1 MNTACRWSVLLL
13 LVVALP
19 AVTNGAEPAKAEWPQ
34 FLGPQRNGISA
45 ETGLL
50 ETWPSG
56 GPKVVWR
63 QAGGVGMSG
72 LVISRGRLITV
83 IERAGKQQLIALS
96 ADKGTEIWAT
106 ELAPAFR
113 NAMGNGTRATPA
125 IDGDMVFAFT
135 GEGVLTAVDF
145 ATGRQIWSKDTLGVL
160 NSKQAE
166 YGMACSPL
174 VVGEN
179 VVVTAGSGNQTVAA
193 FNKKSGALAWSS
205 GKDPI
210 GYSSP
215 TLLDVAGKKQL
226 VAFTGASVLGL
237 DPNTGVEA
245 WRYPYQTEYD
255 CNIATPVSYKG
266 QVFISAGENHGSVL
280 LSLKPTNAGFEASEV
295 WSSQGAKSV
304 LRTEWQTAILL
315 GDYLYGFDNVGGAG
329 PISHLTCV
337 HAATGE
343 VAWQKARFGKGN
355 MIAADGKLFLSTML
369 GELVVLKPSPK
380 AYEEIGRMEVLGSTR
395 QAPALAGGLLYLR
408 DDKEIVCVDVRK
420 N

>member
-1 MNTACRWSVLLL
+1 MNATRLWSIVLLIGT
-13 LVVALP
+13 VLP
-19 AVTNGAEPAKAEWPQ
+19 AVSQGADPAAEWPQ
-34 FLGPQRNGISA
+34 FLGPQRNGISQ

-50 ETWPSG
+50 EKWPSG
-56 GPKVVWR
+56 APKVVWR

-72 LVISRGRLITV
+72 LAISRGRVLTI

-96 ADKGTEIWAT
+96 ADKGTELWAA

-113 NAMGNGTRATPA
+113 NAMGNGTRATPT
-125 IDGDMVFAFT
+125 IDGDLVFAFT
-135 GEGVLTAVDF
+135 GEGLLVAVDF
-145 ATGRQIWSKDTLGVL
+145 ASGKPVWTKNTLSL
-160 NSKQAE
+160 LKSEQAE

-174 VVGEN
+174 IVGDN
-179 VVVTAGSGNQTVAA
+179 VVVTAGSANQTVAA
-193 FNKKSGALAWSS
+193 FNKKTGELAWSA

-215 TLLDVAGKKQL
+215 ALLDVAGKNQL
-226 VAFTGASVLGL
+226 VVFTGASVLGL
-237 DPNTGVEA
+237 NPATGKEA
-245 WRYPYQTEYD
+245 WRYPYETEYA

-266 QVFISAGENHGSVL
+266 QVFVSAGENHGSVL
-280 LSLKPTNAGFEASEV
+280 LSLKPTTAGFEPSEV
-295 WSSQGAKSV
+295 WSSLGPKSV

-343 VAWQKARFGKGN
+343 VAWQKPRFGKGN
-355 MIAADGKLFLSTML
+355 MIAADGKLFISTML
-369 GELVVLKPSPK
+369 GELVVARASPK

-395 QAPALAGGLLYLR
+395 QAPSLAGGLLYLR
-408 DDKEIVCVDVRK
+408 DDKEIVCLDVRK
-420 N
+420 